1 MRSGWVPAGEMQ
13 HILAALTA
21 PNRLACEVSLAT
33 GLRIGDVLALK
44 TGAVKKQRFTVQ
56 EKKTGKTRAVYLPRE
71 LQERCLAEAGQ
82 FYVFPGRLSGRDH
95 RTRQAVY
102 KDLRR
107 AADLFRVKAHISPHS
122 ARKAF
127 AVDLFQRT
135 ADLKRV
141 QRLLNHGDEAVTVLY
156 AMADLVEKRK
166 GLTRKKR

>member
-1 MRSGWVPAGEMQ
+1 MRSGWIPAGEME

-44 TGAVKKQRFTVQ
+44 SGVLKNQRFTVW
-56 EKKTGKTRAVYLPRE
+56 EKKTGKTRRVYLPRE
-71 LQERCLAEAGQ
+71 LWERCLEQAGKV
-82 FYVFPGRLSGRDH
+82 YVFGGRLNGKSH

-127 AVDLFQRT
+127 AVELYNKT
-135 ADLKRV
+135 GDLKRV
-141 QRLLNHGDEAVTVLY
+141 QRLLNHADEAVTVLY
-156 AMADLVEKRK
+156 AMADQVEKRK
-166 GLTRKKR
+166 GLTVKKR